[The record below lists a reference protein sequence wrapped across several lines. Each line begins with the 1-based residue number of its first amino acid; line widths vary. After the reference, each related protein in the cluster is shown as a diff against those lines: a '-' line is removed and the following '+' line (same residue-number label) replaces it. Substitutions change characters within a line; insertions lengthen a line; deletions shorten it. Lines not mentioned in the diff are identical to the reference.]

1 VKRRASDR
9 DGVTADH
16 ETSLAVWDVPSPVV
30 AGRRAT
36 LKVGIACACGCDLT
50 GTRIDVYDEA
60 GERVGGGDITSGTWP
75 ATDALYWT
83 ACDVAAPA
91 SEGEHDWDI
100 RATVPGAS
108 HGHLATVHRFV
119 ASGPPEHRV
128 TLEVIDKGS
137 GAPVGGVELR
147 LGRFRAT
154 TDDAGVAHVEVA
166 RGSYEVCAWKIGYDL
181 LSTTVIVSSDE
192 TTHLE
197 VTPAPETEQPYWM

>member
-1 VKRRASDR
+1 MSAPT
-9 DGVTADH
+9 GADDH
-16 ETSLAVWDVPSPVV
+16 QTSLAVWDVPSPVV

-36 LKVGIACACGCDLT
+36 LKVGITCTCGCDLT

-60 GERVGGGDITSGTWP
+60 GQRVGGGDIASGTWP

-91 SEGEHDWDI
+91 SEGEHAWDI

-108 HGHLATVHRFV
+108 HGHLTTVHRFV

-137 GAPVGGVELR
+137 GAPVAGVELR
-147 LGRFRAT
+147 LGRFRAA
-154 TDDAGVAHVEVA
+154 TDAAGIAHVEVP
-166 RGSYEVCAWKIGYDL
+166 GGTYDVCAWKIGYDL
-181 LSTTVIVSSDE
+181 QSLTAPVAGDTTIRV
-192 TTHLE
+192 E
-197 VTPAPETEQPYWM
+197 VAVAPETERPYWM